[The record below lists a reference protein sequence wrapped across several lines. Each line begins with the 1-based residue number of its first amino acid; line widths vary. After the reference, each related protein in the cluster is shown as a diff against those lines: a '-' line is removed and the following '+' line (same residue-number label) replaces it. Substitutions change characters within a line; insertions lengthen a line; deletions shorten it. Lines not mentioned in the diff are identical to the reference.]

1 MPRVLTR
8 AAALQAH
15 RGTATLEQPT
25 TVEPG
30 DGHTVSKDVRAGDR
44 RGDWFGRPVDDAER
58 ERLLQAATQLMLN
71 TSPLGRSDVSAST
84 DAQRALLRLLAWL
97 DSFSGN
103 TYQDRWSSSRADTTT
118 GDWYPELAAG
128 LTRRTAARRAINAVI
143 LLGAIRPSANWMFA
157 NKQARFWR
165 DWTTLHEPAAWDRY
179 FQVAEAAHAS
189 GRRLWSTAAH
199 LIRISITTGLPVSA
213 IRGADVVTY
222 ADFLR
227 SNNRSTGDLHTMWHF
242 ARQAGLLAGEP
253 ADFTALTLRGPRTPT
268 ELVDR
273 YEVRS
278 PRVRRL
284 LIDYLTEMSTSR
296 DYGSLEGGARNLV
309 QLFWRSIETANPGI
323 DTINLTKA
331 QAAAWKRG
339 LVTKPDGK
347 PRHNADSVMGA
358 VRSFYLDLAAWAHED
373 PATWAEWAVPCP
385 VSVRDVRGGKK
396 RRRQREHRM
405 QARTRSLAPHLIPLA
420 AAAARRY
427 REAVELRDTTLA
439 TPVGTTFELH
449 GRTYVRSETR
459 RGSQHTAYVVQQGR
473 DARLDTEWLVVKT
486 FMTGAIVDVLRHT
499 GVRVEELVE
508 LTHLSI
514 RQYRRPDGT
523 ILPLLQIAPGKTD
536 EERIVPCS
544 PELTATLARL
554 ITFVSLDGAVP
565 LCTRRDIHELT
576 FSAPM
581 PFLFQL
587 REAGR
592 SRVMSYAT
600 VRSWLIELANDA
612 ELRDH
617 DGQTLAFTAHDFRR
631 LFITDIVNA
640 GFPIHLA
647 ARLVGHKNIEVTRGY
662 TAVYQQDVFDAYG
675 RFIEQRR
682 RLRPASE
689 YREPTQQ
696 EWAEFVEHFG
706 QRKIAL
712 GTCRR
717 PYGAD
722 CVHEHACIR
731 CDFLQIDPAQAQRLH
746 DIRANLVAQVEEAK
760 VNQWLGDVTQL
771 RLTIEHADRKAA
783 QFQEILAGPGDHT
796 TVVFAQ
802 ASSAGPSPEME

>member
-8 AAALQAH
+8 AAARQAH
-15 RGTATLEQPT
+15 RGTTTLGQPT
-25 TVEPG
+25 TAEPLNGRTVE
-30 DGHTVSKDVRAGDR
+30 KDVPVDDR
-44 RGDWFGRPVDDAER
+44 RGAWFGRPVDDAER
-58 ERLLQAATQLMLN
+58 ERLLLAATELMLN
-71 TSPLGRSDVSAST
+71 TSPAGRSDVSATT
-84 DAQRALLRLLAWL
+84 DARRALLRLLAWL
-97 DSFSGN
+97 DSFPGT
-103 TYQDRWSSSRADTTT
+103 TYQDRWSASGANTTT
-118 GDWYPELAAG
+118 GDWCPELAAG
-128 LTRRTAARRAINAVI
+128 LTRRTAARMAINAMI
-143 LLGAIRPSANWMFA
+143 LLGAIRPGVDWIFA

-165 DWTTLHEPAAWDRY
+165 DWTTIHEPAAWDRY
-179 FQVAEAAHAS
+179 FQVAEAEHAS
-189 GRRLWSTAAH
+189 GRHLWGTAAH
-199 LIRISITTGLPVSA
+199 LIRICITTGLPVSG
-213 IRGADVVTY
+213 IRGADVVAY

-227 SNNRSTGDLHTMWHF
+227 STNRSTGDLHTMWHY
-242 ARQAGLLAGEP
+242 AHRAGLLAGEP
-253 ADFTALTLRGPRTPT
+253 ADLTALTLMRPRTPT

-273 YEVRS
+273 YQVRS

-284 LIDYLTEMSTSR
+284 LIDYLTEMSSSQ
-296 DYGSLEGGARNLV
+296 DYGSLEGSARNLV

-331 QAAAWKRG
+331 QATTWKRG
-339 LVTKPDGK
+339 LATKPDGT
-347 PRHNADSVMGA
+347 PRHNADSVKGA

-373 PATWAEWAVPCP
+373 PAAWAEWAVPCP
-385 VSVRDVRGGKK
+385 VSVRDVRGGAK

-405 QARTRSLAPHLIPLA
+405 QARTRSLAPHLAPLA

-427 REAVELRDTTLA
+427 RQAVELRDSTLA
-439 TPVGTTFELH
+439 TPVGTSFELH
-449 GRTYVRSETR
+449 GRTYVRAETC
-459 RGSQHTAYVVQQGR
+459 RGSQHTAYVAQQGR

-486 FMTGAIVDVLRHT
+486 FMTWSIVDVLRHT
-499 GVRVEELVE
+499 GVRLEELVE

-523 ILPLLQIAPGKTD
+523 VLPLLQIAPGKTD
-536 EERIVPCS
+536 EERILPCS

-554 ITFVSLDGAVP
+554 ITFISLDGAVP

-592 SRVMSYAT
+592 SRVMSFGT

-612 ELRDH
+612 GLRDH
-617 DGQTLAFTAHDFRR
+617 DGQPLAFTAHDFRR

-647 ARLVGHKNIEVTRGY
+647 AKLVGHKSIEVTRGY
-662 TAVYQQDVFDAYG
+662 TAVYQQDVFEAYG

-712 GTCRR
+712 GNCRR

-722 CVHEHACIR
+722 CVHEHACLR
-731 CDFLQIDPAQAQRLH
+731 CDFLQIEPSQAQRLH
-746 DIRANLVAQVEEAK
+746 DIRANLAAQVEEAK
-760 VNQWLGDVTQL
+760 ANQWLGDVAQL

-783 QFQEILAGPGDHT
+783 QLEEVMTTGDNA

-802 ASSAGPSPEME
+802 PSIG